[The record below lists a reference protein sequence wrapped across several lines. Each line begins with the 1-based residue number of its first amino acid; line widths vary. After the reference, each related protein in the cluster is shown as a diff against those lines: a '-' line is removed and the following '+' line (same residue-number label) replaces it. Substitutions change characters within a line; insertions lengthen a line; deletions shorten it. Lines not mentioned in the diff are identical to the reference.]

1 MRVSSN
7 PNSVYPS
14 AVQSRVEVSFY
25 PGALL
30 ITGKWFMSRPKRG
43 SKVIDRAQRR
53 IAALKSISPT
63 LDLGNG
69 VTIDSFAAVIK
80 TTQDKLEAYNSSLST
95 VDMTQGALEFA
106 EKSLMEL
113 TEHMLLSVAA
123 KYGKNSDEY
132 KMAGGVRRSDRK
144 RPVRKPKQE
153 AIVW

>member
-1 MRVSSN
+1 
-7 PNSVYPS
+7 
-14 AVQSRVEVSFY
+14 
-25 PGALL
+25 
-30 ITGKWFMSRPKRG
+30 MSRPKRG
-43 SKVIDRAQRR
+43 SKVLDKAQRR
-53 IAALKSISPT
+53 IAALKSISTT

-95 VDMTQGALEFA
+95 VDLTQGALELA

-123 KYGKNSDEY
+123 RYGKNSDEY

-144 RPVRKPKQE
+144 RPVRQPKKE
-153 AIVW
+153 AVALGNSIK

>member
-1 MRVSSN
+1 
-7 PNSVYPS
+7 
-14 AVQSRVEVSFY
+14 
-25 PGALL
+25 
-30 ITGKWFMSRPKRG
+30 MSRPKRG
-43 SKVIDRAQRR
+43 SKVLDRAQRR

-69 VTIDSFAAVIK
+69 VTIDSFAALIK
-80 TTQDKLEAYNSSLST
+80 TTQDKLEIYNSSLST
-95 VDMTQGALEFA
+95 VDMTQEVLEVT

-144 RPVRKPKQE
+144 RPVRQPKQG
-153 AIVW
+153 AVV

>member
-1 MRVSSN
+1 
-7 PNSVYPS
+7 
-14 AVQSRVEVSFY
+14 
-25 PGALL
+25 
-30 ITGKWFMSRPKRG
+30 MSRPKRG
-43 SKVIDRAQRR
+43 SKVLDRAQRR

-69 VTIDSFAAVIK
+69 VTIDSFAALIK
-80 TTQDKLEAYNSSLST
+80 TTQDKLETYNSSLST
-95 VDMTQGALEFA
+95 VDLTQGALEVA

-144 RPVRKPKQE
+144 RPVRQPKQG
-153 AIVW
+153 AVV

>member
-1 MRVSSN
+1 MRVSN
-7 PNSVYPS
+7 NAGSVYLS
-14 AVQSRVEVSFY
+14 AVNIRAEVSFY
-25 PGALL
+25 PGASL
-30 ITGKWFMSRPKRG
+30 ITGKLFMSRPKRG
-43 SKVIDRAQRR
+43 SKTLDKAQRR

-69 VTIDSFAAVIK
+69 VTIDSFATAIK

-95 VDMTQGALEFA
+95 VDMTQGALELA

-113 TEHMLLSVAA
+113 TEHMLVSVAA

-153 AIVW
+153 TFV

>member
-1 MRVSSN
+1 
-7 PNSVYPS
+7 
-14 AVQSRVEVSFY
+14 
-25 PGALL
+25 
-30 ITGKWFMSRPKRG
+30 MSRLKRG

-53 IAALKSISPT
+53 IAALKSISPS

-69 VTIDSFAAVIK
+69 VTIDAFATLIK

-95 VDMTQGALEFA
+95 VDMTQEALEVT
-106 EKSLMEL
+106 EKSLMQL

-144 RPVRKPKQE
+144 RPMRKPKQE
-153 AIVW
+153 AIA

>member
-1 MRVSSN
+1 MGVVFVIRKKSCERSVDKSSRIQKWQMF
-7 PNSVYPS
+7 SES
-14 AVQSRVEVSFY
+14 DR
-25 PGALL
+25 
-30 ITGKWFMSRPKRG
+30 TG
-43 SKVIDRAQRR
+43 
-53 IAALKSISPT
+53 

-69 VTIDSFAAVIK
+69 VTIDSFAAAIK

-95 VDMTQGALEFA
+95 VDLTQGALELA
-106 EKSLMEL
+106 EKLLMEL

-153 AIVW
+153 AVAW

>member
-1 MRVSSN
+1 
-7 PNSVYPS
+7 
-14 AVQSRVEVSFY
+14 
-25 PGALL
+25 
-30 ITGKWFMSRPKRG
+30 MSRLKRG

-53 IAALKSISPT
+53 IAALKSISPS

-69 VTIDSFAAVIK
+69 VTIDAFAALIK

-95 VDMTQGALEFA
+95 VDMTQEALEVT

-144 RPVRKPKQE
+144 RPARKPKQN
-153 AIVW
+153 AVA

>member
-1 MRVSSN
+1 
-7 PNSVYPS
+7 
-14 AVQSRVEVSFY
+14 
-25 PGALL
+25 
-30 ITGKWFMSRPKRG
+30 MSRLKRG

-53 IAALKSISPT
+53 IAALKSISPS

-69 VTIDSFAAVIK
+69 VTIDSFAALIK

-95 VDMTQGALEFA
+95 VDMTQEALEVT

-123 KYGKNSDEY
+123 RYGKNSDEY

-153 AIVW
+153 AIA

>member
-1 MRVSSN
+1 
-7 PNSVYPS
+7 
-14 AVQSRVEVSFY
+14 
-25 PGALL
+25 
-30 ITGKWFMSRPKRG
+30 MSRLKRG

-53 IAALKSISPT
+53 IAALKSISPS

-69 VTIDSFAAVIK
+69 VTIDAFATLIK

-95 VDMTQGALEFA
+95 VDMTQEALEVT

-144 RPVRKPKQE
+144 RPVRQPKQGS
-153 AIVW
+153 VV

>member
-1 MRVSSN
+1 
-7 PNSVYPS
+7 
-14 AVQSRVEVSFY
+14 
-25 PGALL
+25 
-30 ITGKWFMSRPKRG
+30 MSRLKRG

-69 VTIDSFAAVIK
+69 VTIDAFATLIK

-95 VDMTQGALEFA
+95 VDMTQEALEVT
-106 EKSLMEL
+106 EKSLMQL

-144 RPVRKPKQE
+144 RPVRQPKQG
-153 AIVW
+153 AVV

>member
-1 MRVSSN
+1 
-7 PNSVYPS
+7 
-14 AVQSRVEVSFY
+14 
-25 PGALL
+25 
-30 ITGKWFMSRPKRG
+30 MSRPKRG
-43 SKVIDRAQRR
+43 SKVIDKAQRR
-53 IAALKSISPT
+53 IASLKSISPA

-69 VTIDSFAAVIK
+69 VTIDSFAAAIK

-95 VDMTQGALEFA
+95 VDLTQGALEVA

-132 KMAGGVRRSDRK
+132 KMAGGVRRSERK

-153 AIVW
+153 AVA

>member
-1 MRVSSN
+1 
-7 PNSVYPS
+7 
-14 AVQSRVEVSFY
+14 
-25 PGALL
+25 
-30 ITGKWFMSRPKRG
+30 MSRPKRG
-43 SKVIDRAQRR
+43 SKVLDRAQRR

-80 TTQDKLEAYNSSLST
+80 TTQDKLETYNSSLST
-95 VDMTQGALEFA
+95 VDLTQGALEVA
-106 EKSLMEL
+106 EKSLMQL

-144 RPVRKPKQE
+144 RPARQAKQG
-153 AIVW
+153 AVA